1 MKTVSLIFLALFISR
16 PVFAE
21 WVCKAYCKDSVGWL
35 FLIER
40 AQHPIEAFEKIIQ
53 SCAEVTR
60 TEATLDLLFS
70 KVDPELE
77 AASVETSCKYEDVT
91 KY

>member
-1 MKTVSLIFLALFISR
+1 MKTVSLILLTFLITR

-40 AQHPIEAFEKIIQ
+40 SEHPIEAFEKIIQ
-53 SCAEVTR
+53 SCGEVTR
-60 TEATLDLLFS
+60 SEAILDLLFS
-70 KVDPELE
+70 KVDPVLE
-77 AASVETSCKYEDVT
+77 AASVETACKYEDVT